1 MSIRKRC
8 RPEITPHLALW
19 CLVLS
24 LRVRYVDGTMPEMRV
39 RSNAV
44 HWRMPLAI
52 FLLAV
57 AFPVLSAGA
66 SGGAGSVSVLYAA
79 SLRESMDKVVGP
91 AFTRA
96 TGYQFNGEARG
107 SLDAARMIRAR
118 TRQPDV
124 FISADPLVYPA
135 ALSGPENGNHVQW
148 FVTIG
153 SAELVLGYNPS
164 SRFASKFQQ
173 AEMGIIPWYE
183 ALATIGV
190 KFGRAD
196 PTTDPKGY
204 RTLFL
209 FHLAAQ
215 YYHRPELWTFLGDP
229 MNPQQAFPEVTLVQR
244 LRSGQIDAAVFY
256 RHEAIAENL
265 PFIALPKQINLG
277 DPDFASVYS
286 HETYVTSWGEHVH
299 GAPIIFTVTIPD
311 TVIRKDA
318 ALSFVKFVLTSNDLW
333 KQLGFGMLVHRIG
346 GDAEKIP
353 PELRPLTKGVFNP

>member
-1 MSIRKRC
+1 MSAETIR
-8 RPEITPHLALW
+8 HLALW
-19 CLVLS
+19 HLVLS
-24 LRVRYVDGTMPEMRV
+24 FHVRYVDGIMSEMGV
-39 RSNAV
+39 SLNAV
-44 HWRMPLAI
+44 QWRVYLII
-52 FLLAV
+52 FLLAIV
-57 AFPVLSAGA
+57 SPVLSARA
-66 SGGAGSVSVLYAA
+66 SGGDRSVSVLYAA
-79 SLRESMDKVVGP
+79 SLTEAMNRVVGP
-91 AFTRA
+91 AFTSA

-135 ALSGPENGNHVQW
+135 ALSGPDNGNHVQW

-164 SRFASKFQQ
+164 SKFAAKFRQ
-173 AEMGIIPWYE
+173 AEIGTIPWYE

-190 KFGRAD
+190 RFGRAD
-196 PTTDPKGY
+196 PTIDPKGY

-229 MNPQQAFPEVTLVQR
+229 MNPKQAFPEVTLVQR
-244 LRSGQIDAAVFY
+244 LRSGQLDAAVFY
-256 RHEAIAENL
+256 RHEAVAEKL

-286 HETYVTSWGEHVH
+286 HETYVTSWGEHLH

-318 ALSFVKFVLTSNDLW
+318 AISFVKFVITSNDLW
-333 KQLGFGMLVHRIG
+333 KQLGFGMLDHRIG
-346 GDAEKIP
+346 GEAGKVP
-353 PELRPLTKGVFNP
+353 TELRPFTKGVFNP